1 MASINPKL
9 RNMFVSAVRGQFR
22 AQKRQMS
29 DKSNIDP
36 IYMKVKDKQA
46 AYAKAAKGKLV
57 HELHGSNK
65 ILLPIT
71 HLLMVVGGILTV
83 DFYYHKI
90 NKMPYTDPLVR
101 LMGDA

>member
-57 HELHGSNK
+57 SLIFNLITAYELHTRNALWWIPETLVLGLVLVHY
-65 ILLPIT
+65 IL
-71 HLLMVVGGILTV
+71 GKK
-83 DFYYHKI
+83 D
-90 NKMPYTDPLVR
+90 
-101 LMGDA
+101 